1 LELEP
6 DEEQQVETRST
17 RRREPRDASNPGPPS
32 MTPPVVTVD
41 GARRAS
47 RRTTGSRLT
56 GSLGTAAEAL
66 AATWDLVA
74 ACKFVHA
81 KKKSDIEMSD
91 CNERVCVCTVKRVR
105 IRVCVM
111 NVGPLA

>member
-1 LELEP
+1 LCDTPGHRGPAPGAGFHRMARPLELEP
-6 DEEQQVETRST
+6 DEEQQVSTRST

-47 RRTTGSRLT
+47 RRTTGSPLT

-81 KKKSDIEMSD
+81 KKERYK
-91 CNERVCVCTVKRVR
+91 NER
-105 IRVCVM
+105 
-111 NVGPLA
+111 L